1 MKITESKRAAA
12 GIGGELNGITIRR
25 LTHFAALAAVTVGSC
40 ALGGCKVLTIDE
52 DRAMR
57 ARRNG
62 DFNPQSYVDAIW
74 KAKAVPTIDAEAV
87 PAPDL
92 MAAIDKGLD
101 KAGKTKGRRVGEG
114 SAWTFVLRG
123 DGTVAKIDTASPS
136 GSIDVLLSN
145 GRTVRLQTGPV
156 VAETAIRD
164 ALPFVAFND
173 FSDQLSFAD
182 VGRAL
187 TAKALNGVKPVF
199 AALRPGSR
207 IRFLGVANVRD
218 AADPLVVTPVSAA
231 LASAP
236 AS

>member
-1 MKITESKRAAA
+1 LY
-12 GIGGELNGITIRR
+12 GIAIRR
-25 LTHFAALAAVTVGSC
+25 LTHFAALAAAMAGAC
-40 ALGGCKVLTIDE
+40 ALGGCKVLTLDE

-57 ARRNG
+57 ARRDGNF
-62 DFNPQSYVDAIW
+62 DAQTYVDAIW
-74 KAKAVPTIDAEAV
+74 KAKVVPTIDAEAI

-92 MAAIDKGLD
+92 IAAIDHGLD
-101 KAGKTKGRRVGEG
+101 EAGKTKGRRVGEG

-123 DGTVAKIDTASPS
+123 DGTVAKVDNASPR
-136 GSIDVLLSN
+136 GGIDLLLAN
-145 GRTVRLQTGPV
+145 GRTIRLQTGPV

-187 TAKALNGVKPVF
+187 TARALGGVKPVF
-199 AALRPGSR
+199 AHLHPGSR
-207 IRFLGVANVRD
+207 IHFVGVANVRD

-231 LASAP
+231 LAAAP